1 MPRELFDDYLLPLQ
15 VNGPYGSD
23 PPVRRSVCVR
33 AGLWLLGDGD
43 EMEIKG
49 CGRRRFFE
57 AI

>member
-49 CGRRRFFE
+49 CGRRRFF
-57 AI
+57 